1 MILLIKKNHVIETT
15 EDFKMFLLEIKNGIL
30 ASILFIAS
38 VTETAAAT
46 AFVHRDVSNVFQYH
60 VAVLQMFNIC
70 GNILGDADQSCRLR
84 HP

>member
-46 AFVHRDVSNVFQYH
+46 AFVHRDVSNVFQSLG
-60 VAVLQMFNIC
+60 VLFPAAC
-70 GNILGDADQSCRLR
+70 GDKKTVL
-84 HP
+84 